1 MQCEDSVEG
10 IFSAVY
16 HVWEKHYESQDTG
29 LHAMIPGEAPNLE
42 LFTEYIPVPVEEEK
56 AEKVIRTMKR
66 DFDPRLWEMLY
77 RTACSCE
84 PDKANVVYQ
93 LVCLALKQGNRVL
106 DCLTNPYVVRG
117 MELGRAVGNEQH
129 HYLGFLRFIEV
140 SQGLLLARYEPK
152 NNITAMILPHFSD
165 RLSGERLMIWD
176 RNRNLAGIS
185 LPGRGQALVYLTKE
199 QSKLLDGLEEEQLP
213 TEDLWRTF
221 VESISIRERENKK
234 LQQTNL
240 PLRYRRDMPE
250 FRKREGKEGK
260 QNGKQNGFT
269 EPLSNEVRP
278 V

>member
-1 MQCEDSVEG
+1 MRYVLQCEDSVEG

-16 HVWEKHYESQDTG
+16 EVWERHYEEKDIS
-29 LHAMIPGEAPNLE
+29 LRAMLSGETLNLE
-42 LFTEYIPVPVEEEK
+42 LFTEYIPVSVKEEK

-66 DFDPRLWEMLY
+66 NFPPELWEVLY
-77 RTACSCE
+77 RTACSCSQ
-84 PDKANVVYQ
+84 DKADVVYQ
-93 LVCLALKQGNRVL
+93 LVRLALKQGSRVL

-117 MELGRAVGNEQH
+117 MELSRAVGNEQH
-129 HYLGFLRFIEV
+129 HYLGFLRFMEV
-140 SQGLLLARYEPK
+140 SRSLLLARYEPK

-185 LPGRGQALVYLTKE
+185 LPGKGQTLVYLTEE
-199 QSKLLDGLEEEQLP
+199 QSMLLSRLKEEQLP
-213 TEDLWRTF
+213 TEELWKTF

-240 PLRYRRDMPE
+240 PLRYRKDMTE
-250 FRKREGKEGK
+250 FQKKEERL
-260 QNGKQNGFT
+260 NGLT
-269 EPLSNEVRP
+269 EPLSDEMRP